1 MTTIKP
7 GITDYEV
14 LTRTTTQ
21 LILIALSFF
30 MQIFIVFKKQ
40 TKTVSPLLFL
50 SLVLTLITYLLSPDK
65 EKIKQLLYICLLIL
79 ISILFI
85 INIPFS
91 WVSIENDNLIRF
103 TKQILVCCIVFTV
116 ILAIFIGL
124 QFDDDIDD
132 TSE

>member
-1 MTTIKP
+1 MTTLKP
-7 GITDYEV
+7 GMSDYEL

-50 SLVLTLITYLLSPDK
+50 SLVLVIITYLLSPDR
-65 EKIKQLLYICLLIL
+65 EKIKQLLYIFLLIL

-91 WVSIENDNLIRF
+91 WVSIENDNLKLL
-103 TKQILVCCIVFTV
+103 TKQILVCCIVFTIV
-116 ILAIFIGL
+116 LAIFIGL
-124 QFDDDIDD
+124 QFDDDVDD
-132 TSE
+132 TFE

>member
-1 MTTIKP
+1 MTTLKP
-7 GITDYEV
+7 NITDYEV

-50 SLVLTLITYLLSPDK
+50 SLVLIIMTYLLSPDK
-65 EKIKQLLYICLLIL
+65 EKIKELLYICLLIL
-79 ISILFI
+79 ISILFM

-91 WVSIENDNLIRF
+91 WVSIESDNLRLF

-116 ILAIFIGL
+116 TLAIFIGL

>member
-1 MTTIKP
+1 MTTVKP

-14 LTRTTTQ
+14 ISRTTTQ

-30 MQIFIVFKKQ
+30 MQIFIIFKKQ

-50 SLVLTLITYLLSPDK
+50 SLVLIIMTYLLSPDK
-65 EKIKQLLYICLLIL
+65 EKIKELLYICLLIL
-79 ISILFI
+79 ISILFM

-91 WVSIENDNLIRF
+91 WVSIESDNLRLF

-116 ILAIFIGL
+116 TLAIFIGL

>member
-1 MTTIKP
+1 MTTVKP

-91 WVSIENDNLIRF
+91 WVSIESESLQLF

-132 TSE
+132 SSE

>member
-1 MTTIKP
+1 MTTVKP

>member
-7 GITDYEV
+7 GITDYE
-14 LTRTTTQ
+14 LLSRTTTQ

-30 MQIFIVFKKQ
+30 IQIFIVFKKQ

-50 SLVLTLITYLLSPDK
+50 SLVLIIMTYLLSPDK

-79 ISILFI
+79 MSILFI
-85 INIPFS
+85 MNIPFS
-91 WVSIENDNLIRF
+91 WVSIESENLQLF
-103 TKQILVCCIVFTV
+103 TKQILVCCFVFTV
-116 ILAIFIGL
+116 TLAIFIGL

>member
-1 MTTIKP
+1 MPTVKP

-91 WVSIENDNLIRF
+91 WVSIESKSLQLF

-132 TSE
+132 SSE